1 MTPAASDAADLAGKI
16 REAVSSGDF
25 PEAQRLWREYG
36 QRFREDLRRGALPH
50 SRLTEARE
58 LAQWTKTMALCARAF
73 ARDRLQ
79 RTVVAQQYRDYRD
92 ATPPPPTLT
101 MRG

>member
-1 MTPAASDAADLAGKI
+1 MIPTASVAADLAGRI

-36 QRFREDLRRGALPH
+36 ERFCEDLRRGPVPQI
-50 SRLTEARE
+50 RLTEARKLSE
-58 LAQWTKTMALCARAF
+58 WTRTTALCARAF

-79 RTVVAQQYRDYRD
+79 RMAVARQYHI
-92 ATPPPPTLT
+92 APPPPSTVT